1 MAVVETPMQDPVE
14 TRFDLNKEP
23 IRPTRILL
31 YVFLSVTA
39 LVWIIPIFGAVF
51 ASFRPFSE
59 TVREGAFS
67 WPSSFTLDNYRE
79 AWEQGDIL
87 RKYWNTALILV
98 PALALTLFFSSMV
111 AFAASRYSWKFNISF
126 LVLFTAGNL
135 LPQQIIIQPLFQ
147 IYNRIPLPE
156 FLSNSGKLNGSTWG
170 LILIHVAF
178 QSGFCT
184 FVLSNYMKLLP
195 KSLNEAAL
203 VDGASMWV
211 LYSKIIMP
219 LTRPALAAL
228 ATLEF
233 TWIYND
239 FFWAVVLEQQGDD
252 RPITSSLANLGGEFA
267 TDDNLIAA
275 ASMYVAIPT
284 LLVYLALQRHFIA
297 GLTLGADKG

>member
-1 MAVVETPMQDPVE
+1 MAATSVAGSKKKLTPA
-14 TRFDLNKEP
+14 R
-23 IRPTRILL
+23 
-31 YVFLSVTA
+31 VFLHMFLIATA
-39 LVWIIPIFGAVF
+39 LVWLVPIVGAVF
-51 ASFRPFSE
+51 SSFRPFQE
-59 TVREGAFS
+59 TVRDGYLS
-67 WPSSFTLDNYRE
+67 VPDTLTLDNYRN

-87 RKYWNTALILV
+87 GKYWNTFLILA

-111 AFAASRYSWKFNISF
+111 AFAASRYSWRFNVGF

-147 IYNRIPLPE
+147 MYNRTPLPD
-156 FLSNSGKLNGSTWG
+156 FMSNSGKLNGSTWG

-195 KSLNEAAL
+195 KELNEAAV
-203 VDGASMWV
+203 VDGASVWRT
-211 LYSKIIMP
+211 YWSIIMP

-252 RPITSSLANLGGEFA
+252 RPITSSLANLGGEFF

-275 ASMYVAIPT
+275 ASVYVAIPT
-284 LLVYLALQRHFIA
+284 IAVYFALQKHFIA
-297 GLTLGADKG
+297 GLTLGANKG